1 MDERTMSPNI
11 NKWIKKCIRKEF
23 DNVIKDNLEE
33 NQDSS
38 EIAHRIIHSKEMQV
52 LMNSMKMAIIEHN
65 SDSKS
70 DNIATMESHPRS
82 SASFVSD
89 LTVEEWN
96 SPKNIEDQYN
106 YIIDKISSDK
116 PVHVRLAG
124 YEILLKSDLT
134 NITTISQW
142 DILQNTLK
150 DGLMGENRAIFEV
163 SLQVYARLLS
173 CPKAYDAYTNV
184 LSAFNAQYHTQKVHE
199 VLPSL
204 ISGINFKFFL
214 HEKIIRIM
222 YLIIHYQEELLKSIR
237 NIDKTTEEI
246 IEQFIIFLSIHM
258 FGNSMQIKTLSTLN
272 IVAALDPQA
281 DWSKRW
287 THSFATRKTFISIL
301 SKSPSLVQYAIQ
313 CIEKGLKKSP
323 IYTSISICDEPIE
336 ACISGET
343 IEIIT
348 YLHCLNFISQL
359 CSYEA
364 GRKLLSEISLD
375 IPFSITK
382 FLITLINT
390 LNELSS
396 SEITNGI
403 YNIMCQALQNV
414 LNRPIISYDTD
425 FYDAALY
432 SLNNTSENDLRIW
445 PHILYVIMHMLDTVD
460 GSEVLIKSQESKP
473 NCTAMIIIQHISNV
487 LKQPFSIMNTEYI
500 CNLSKVITK
509 LFNIFNV
516 YEIVQD
522 VMQNQFYPAVSYF
535 YSKLDKYFIENGNKA
550 QYLDNIIKKMILKIV
565 SIPFG
570 LQDLTRE
577 SLVFHELIRGSI
589 APLRNS
595 WTSTEVVSFISSA
608 GYFKLGREVLEDL
621 APHILSTLLIETC
634 KTLEDPHCFYDP
646 WENSIVDKFLHIIA
660 LFSLNFKCFTAF
672 ITSANEFGN
681 NDENEIPYNLTELM
695 QCSIKFDSIY
705 HYLGLLSL
713 NTTIWNLDIYIYLI
727 EKLNFQNELLNLQNY
742 CLFDFQADEEVREEY
757 IIDESSLLR
766 HKILS
771 NSYYIKHKYPNKV
784 SLNEYEDTNNTFEP
798 EEYELFST
806 LPPPN
811 IATEIALFYEIKS
824 DSELEDILCENK
836 PGLLDTSWI
845 LQIRNA
851 YINSRTSIKNTV
863 LITLLDQMWQA
874 IPTAE
879 WADHFEWPENFV
891 YNADFFFSEELH
903 GIDLVLQY
911 AELNGLLQDSKTKKE
926 TFKQFLQA
934 SSIFIKYQKP
944 NKFEGFDWFLSTVFC
959 ICEGDMDKCIIFIKK
974 LICFPCILFIWPILG
989 KTLDK
994 SNNEECSTQLIFA
1007 QYLESIIQSEIPNVA
1022 YALKNTCGI
1031 DWWMLCT
1038 TILTQ
1043 SFWGILSWQEI
1054 KHFFAI
1060 SILYSPDYIIYY
1072 CASLIYHCRTT
1083 FIQDITKGKMW
1094 PEYMVLHDY
1103 RCHDY
1108 IIFMDKLAKRYG
1120 NKILPI
1126 MTARKLYSSD
1136 ENNTVK

>member
-1 MDERTMSPNI
+1 MDKRMMSPNI
-11 NKWIKKCIRKEF
+11 NKWIKKCIKKEF

-70 DNIATMESHPRS
+70 DNIATMESHSRS

-134 NITTISQW
+134 TVTTISQW

-173 CPKAYDAYTNV
+173 CPKAYDAYTNI

-204 ISGINFKFFL
+204 ISGINLKFFL

-237 NIDKTTEEI
+237 NIDKTAEEI
-246 IEQFIIFLSIHM
+246 IEQFIIFLSTHM

-287 THSFATRKTFISIL
+287 THSFATRKTFVSIL
-301 SKSPSLVQYAIQ
+301 SKSPSLLKYAIQ
-313 CIEKGLKKSP
+313 CIDKGLKKSP
-323 IYTSISICDEPIE
+323 VYTSISICDEPIE

-375 IPFSITK
+375 IPFSVTE

-396 SEITNGI
+396 SEIASGI

-432 SLNNTSENDLRIW
+432 SLNNSSENDLRIW

-460 GSEVLIKSQESKP
+460 GSEVLINSQESKP

-500 CNLSKVITK
+500 CNLSEVIMK
-509 LFNIFNV
+509 LFDIFNV
-516 YEIVQD
+516 YKIVQD
-522 VMQNQFYPAVSYF
+522 VMQNQFYPAVSHF

-570 LQDLTRE
+570 LQDLTSE
-577 SLVFHELIRGSI
+577 SLVFQELIRGSI

-681 NDENEIPYNLTELM
+681 NGENEIPYNLTELM
-695 QCSIKFDSIY
+695 QCSIKFDSVY

-713 NTTIWNLDIYIYLI
+713 NTIIWNLDIYIYLI

-742 CLFDFQADEEVREEY
+742 CIFDFQIDGEVREEY

-811 IATEIALFYEIKS
+811 ITTELLHEIIS
-824 DSELEDILCENK
+824 DSILEDILYENK
-836 PGLLDTSWI
+836 SGLLDTSWI
-845 LQIRNA
+845 SQIRNA
-851 YINSRTSIKNTV
+851 YIDSRTSIKNAV
-863 LITLLDQMWQA
+863 LTTLLDQMWQA

-879 WADHFEWPENFV
+879 WADYFEWPENFV

-911 AELNGLLQDSKTKKE
+911 AELNGLLQDSKSKRE
-926 TFKQFLQA
+926 IFKQFLQA

-959 ICEGDMDKCIIFIKK
+959 ICEGDMDKCKIFIKK

-989 KTLDK
+989 KTIDK

-1007 QYLESIIQSEIPNVA
+1007 QCLESIIQSEMPNVA

-1043 SFWGILSWQEI
+1043 NFWGILSWQEI

-1060 SILYSPDYIIYY
+1060 SILYSPDYIVYY

-1083 FIQDITKGKMW
+1083 FIQDITNGKMW
-1094 PEYMVLHDY
+1094 PEYMVLRDY

-1120 NKILPI
+1120 NKILPTI
-1126 MTARKLYSSD
+1126 TARKLYSSN
-1136 ENNTVK
+1136 ETNIVK